1 MAMKK
6 GALGRGL
13 DSILI
18 DNDSASSKDS
28 ISVVRTLDVEPN
40 INQPRKNF
48 DDEQMAA
55 LADSVATY
63 GILQPITVRQNGKMY
78 EIVAGERRW
87 RAARMAGLNEI
98 PVIII
103 DADDQRS
110 AELALVENI
119 QRSDLNPIEEAK
131 AYSVL
136 MENYGFTQEDV
147 SKKIGKSRP
156 AVANS
161 LRLLDLPDAVQAL
174 LATGKISAG
183 HAKVLLGIK
192 DRVALSD
199 AAKQVADRNLSV
211 RDTEKLV
218 KDANT
223 VKKPSVQKPKHAVDY
238 TRQLERSI
246 ESRLGRTVKIVE
258 NGEKSTLN
266 IGFTD
271 NADLEKLLTVL
282 CGDEFVMS
290 IK

>member
-1 MAMKK
+1 MKK

-192 DRVALSD
+192 DRAALSD

-223 VKKPSVQKPKHAVDY
+223 VKKPSAQKPKHAVDY

>member
-1 MAMKK
+1 MKK

>member
-1 MAMKK
+1 MKK

-223 VKKPSVQKPKHAVDY
+223 VKTPSVQKPKHAVDY